1 MMPRQGVSLEMTVG
15 HSLSGMAGT
24 RSIQAFVEQVD
35 IYRFRGGQ
43 LRHQRRSQN
52 LPQRRAWDSPHP
64 MDHPG
69 ALEWQHP
76 LIEELRDAVSRDRQV
91 DHLTEP
97 FIREGDNPRVTST
110 HPAGLTA
117 DPLEPFQIDGLSPDL
132 HKLPRPPAHP
142 HHPAVDLAEV
152 LGEEPAV
159 ALRIDQSLLGHISG
173 E

>member
-24 RSIQAFVEQVD
+24 RSIQAFVELVD

-43 LRHQRRSQN
+43 LRHRRG
-52 LPQRRAWDSPHP
+52 WDSPP
-64 MDHPG
+64 PRDLPG
-69 ALEWQHP
+69 PAEWQPP
-76 LIEELRDAVSRDRQV
+76 LIEELRDAVSRARQV
-91 DHLTEP
+91 DPLTEP

-110 HPAGLTA
+110 HPGGLPG
-117 DPLEPFQIDGLSPDL
+117 DPVEPFQIDGLSPDL